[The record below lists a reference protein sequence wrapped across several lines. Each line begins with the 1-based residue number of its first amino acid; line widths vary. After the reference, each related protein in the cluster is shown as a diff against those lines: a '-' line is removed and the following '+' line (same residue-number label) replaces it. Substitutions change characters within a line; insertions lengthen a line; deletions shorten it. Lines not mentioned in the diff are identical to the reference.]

1 MHPNGRKIA
10 HDPRDEVAVHAV
22 YSTKGATRFF
32 HGHCP
37 SRAEA
42 EDLARAVTLPPH
54 GHDLA
59 YVRRLPAGTPCR
71 GPERGQRRSVPTLAT
86 IDGRIIDGRG
96 AAPGNG

>member
-10 HDPRDEVAVHAV
+10 HDPRDANVVHAV

-32 HGHCP
+32 HGHYA

-59 YVRRLPAGTPCR
+59 YVRRSPSGTPAR
-71 GPERGQRRSVPTLAT
+71 SPERIDRRSRPTLAAVHGQT
-86 IDGRIIDGRG
+86 IAGWR
-96 AAPGNG
+96 APQANG